1 MIDAPPSL
9 SDTTFDALDP
19 ATIKKIVLSAAD
31 VAVVVDKSGVVREIA
46 FKSSEL
52 RDEIND
58 TRDWLGRHWRSAVTV
73 ESRPKLD
80 ALLQDAQTERPIRW
94 RHLNHP
100 AHRGID
106 VPISY
111 SAVPIAGDESI
122 ILLGRD
128 LRATAALQQRLVEA
142 QQSLER
148 DYQTLRQTEARY
160 RALFETAQDGIAVLD
175 SQSFRPLELNPAA
188 RMMLG
193 RDAKRAA
200 ARPFQDCFEPDSRAA
215 VAEALANARA
225 TFRSGTVRAMLN
237 GIETALS
244 VSALRE
250 EDGLFL
256 LVRLAAAHAA
266 GVAGP
271 SDDGAVLPALIGQM
285 PDAMALTDADGDI
298 VSVNTAFRALA
309 GLAPTQPVAG
319 EPLGRWIGHDGVDL
333 GVLIANLRQRG
344 TVKLFA
350 SVARSEQGG
359 TTDVEISASVRPD
372 AQPGYAFYIRDVGRR
387 PGGDRGLGR
396 GLTQSADKMSALIG
410 RVPLKELVRESTD
423 AIERLCIESALE
435 MTNNNR
441 ASAAE
446 MLGVSRQSLYV
457 KLRRYG
463 FGDSDEDGAA

>member
-9 SDTTFDALDP
+9 PDKTFGALDP
-19 ATIKKIVLSAAD
+19 ATMKKIVLTAAD
-31 VAVVVDKSGVVREIA
+31 VAVVVDGSGVVRDVA
-46 FKSSEL
+46 FRSSDL
-52 RDEIND
+52 RDEIAD
-58 TRDWLGRHWRSAVTV
+58 TSDWLGRHWRSAVTV

-80 ALLQDAQTERPIRW
+80 AMLDDALAERPMRW

-100 AHRGID
+100 THHGDD

-111 SAVPIAGDESI
+111 SAVPIGGDDSVI
-122 ILLGRD
+122 VLGRD
-128 LRATAALQQRLVEA
+128 MRSTAALQQRLIEA

-148 DYQTLRQTEARY
+148 DYNTLRQTEARY
-160 RALFETAQDGIAVLD
+160 RALFETAQDGIAMLD
-175 SQSFRPLELNPAA
+175 AQTMRPVALNPAA
-188 RMMLG
+188 RMILG
-193 RDAKRAA
+193 REAKRASS
-200 ARPFQDCFEPDSRAA
+200 RPFHECFEPASRAA
-215 VAEALANARA
+215 VADALATARG
-225 TFRSGTVRAMLN
+225 TYRSET
-237 GIETALS
+237 IEAALCGRQLS
-244 VSALRE
+244 VAISVLRE
-250 EDGLFL
+250 DDGLFL
-256 LVRLAAAHAA
+256 LVRMSPDAPPPA
-266 GVAGP
+266 GQ
-271 SDDGAVLPALIGQM
+271 SDDGAVLPALIGHM

-298 VSVNTAFRALA
+298 VSVNQAFRTLA
-309 GLAPTQPVAG
+309 GLPATQPVAT

-350 SVARSEQGG
+350 SVARTEQGA

-372 AQPGYAFYIRDVGRR
+372 GQPGYAFYIRDVARR

-396 GLTQSADKMSALIG
+396 GMTHSADKMSALIG

-435 MTNNNR
+435 MTGNNR

-463 FGDSDEDGAA
+463 LGDGDEDGAS